1 MRKYFGTDGIRGKVG
16 EASMHPEFLVKL
28 AWAIGKSLAR
38 NDHAR
43 IVIGKDTRVSGD
55 LLESAIQ
62 TGLLSA
68 GVDTYLLGPLPTPA
82 IAYIAKIMEFD
93 AGIVLSASHNP
104 YYDNGIKLFSKDG
117 FKLDDETEL
126 SIEAL
131 MDSPMQVNTSD
142 HLGKSYRLEDAL
154 RKYIDFCKS
163 VIPKSCHMHGL
174 KIVLDCANGAA
185 YYIAPLIFAELGVD
199 VITINN
205 QPDGFNINEKC
216 GSTHPEQLQAAVK
229 KHNAALGIAFDGDAD
244 RVIMV
249 DEHGE
254 IVDGDEL
261 LYIIAA
267 HQQETHNFKGG
278 VVGTVMT
285 NLGIEK
291 AFTQKGI
298 PFIRSKVGD
307 RYVLEQLKRNDWL
320 LGGESSGHIIHLG
333 FTTTGDAMVS
343 ALLGLWAVVESGK
356 TLSELRTSVKK
367 CPQKMINVTIQ
378 SAIDATQQQKIDI
391 AVKEI
396 ESQLNQCGRVLLR
409 PSGTEPLMR
418 VMVEGE
424 DKKQVE
430 QLTEELATTVEKILN
445 PG

>member
-16 EASMHPEFLVKL
+16 EELMHPEFLVKL
-28 AWAIGKSLAR
+28 AWAIGKSLTH

-43 IVIGKDTRVSGD
+43 IVIGKDTRVSGY

-62 TGLLSA
+62 TGLLAA
-68 GVDTYLLGPLPTPA
+68 GVDTYLLGPMPTPA
-82 IAYIAKIMEFD
+82 IAYITKTMQFD

-117 FKLDDETEL
+117 FKLDDATEL
-126 SIEAL
+126 AIESL
-131 MDSPMQVNTSD
+131 VDSPMQVNASD
-142 HLGKSYRLEDAL
+142 HLGKAYRLEDAL
-154 RKYIDFCKS
+154 RKYVDFCKS
-163 VIPKSCHMHGL
+163 IIPQNINMHGL

-185 YYIAPLIFAELGVD
+185 YYAAPLTFAELGMD

-205 QPDGFNINEKC
+205 KPDGMNINEQC
-216 GSTHPEQLQAAVK
+216 GSTHPEQLQKEVK

-249 DEHGE
+249 DEHGD

-261 LYIIAA
+261 LYIIAT
-267 HQQETHNFKGG
+267 HQKATHGFKGG

-291 AFTQKGI
+291 ALAEKDISFV
-298 PFIRSKVGD
+298 RSKVGD
-307 RYVLEQLKRNDWL
+307 RYVLEQLKNNDWL

-356 TLSELRTSVKK
+356 TLSELRKPVRKF
-367 CPQKMINVTIQ
+367 PQKMINVKLHSKINE
-378 SAIDATQQQKIDI
+378 TQQQQIDI
-391 AVKEI
+391 AVKDI
-396 ESQLNQCGRVLLR
+396 EAQLNQSGRVLLR

-424 DKKQVE
+424 DKTQVE
-430 QLTEELATTVEKILN
+430 QLTTQLAKTVENILS
-445 PG
+445 